1 MNTITIKPIE
11 DSLYQAVMIDL
22 QIGKNTK
29 RVSLELRYMEKANV
43 WFMSLFDLQTEE
55 AYFRNIPLLASY
67 GDRWN
72 NLWKPFAYKN
82 IGVFVCVPKTDSPST
97 ENPSKSNLGE
107 FWLIW
112 GDGLE

>member
-1 MNTITIKPIE
+1 MKSITITPIE
-11 DSLYQAVMIDL
+11 DSSYQAITMDF
-22 QIGKNTK
+22 QIGDKTK
-29 RVSLELRYMEKANV
+29 RVSLELRYLEKVDA

-55 AYFRNIPLLASY
+55 AYFRNVPLLASY
-67 GDRWN
+67 GDEWN

-82 IGVFVCVPKTDSPST
+82 IGVFACVPKTDTPST
-97 ENPSKSNLGE
+97 ENPSKNNLNE